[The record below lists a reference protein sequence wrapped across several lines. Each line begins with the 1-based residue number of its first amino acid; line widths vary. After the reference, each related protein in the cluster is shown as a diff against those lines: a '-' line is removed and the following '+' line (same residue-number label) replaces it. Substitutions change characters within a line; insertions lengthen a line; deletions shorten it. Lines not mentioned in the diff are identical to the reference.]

1 MMDHEKREPQRIQPK
16 QAPLIKKPWL
26 NLVLLVLAALSIG
39 SGLYLRARPDWT
51 KRIDIS
57 EYNLGVLIYNEM
69 PTLRGL
75 GTTEKASAHFEK
87 AVVQTI
93 DPKVRALA
101 LCNLGTMNGK
111 LALDSIRRIQEA
123 YAVKRAKGLESD
135 ENLLMARQ
143 EIRKSIQKLAEAVRI
158 DPTLED
164 AKFNLELLE
173 TERGEGG
180 GILGSRYSPG
190 QVDKGY

>member
-1 MMDHEKREPQRIQPK
+1 MMDREKREPQRIRPK
-16 QAPLIKKPWL
+16 QTPLIRKAWL
-26 NLVLLVLAALSIG
+26 NLVLVVLAAVSIG
-39 SGLYLRARPDWT
+39 SGLYLRARPDWARRT
-51 KRIDIS
+51 DIG
-57 EYNLGVLIYNEM
+57 EYNLGVLTYNEM
-69 PTLRGL
+69 PTLRGASA
-75 GTTEKASAHFEK
+75 TEKASAHFEK
-87 AVVQTI
+87 AGVQTS
-93 DPKVRALA
+93 DQKVRALA

-111 LALDSIRRIQEA
+111 LARDSIRRIQEA
-123 YAVKRAKGLESD
+123 YAVKRAKGVEHD

-143 EIRKSIQKLAEAVRI
+143 EIRKSIQKLAEAVRV

-180 GILGSRYSPG
+180 EILGSRYSPG

>member
-1 MMDHEKREPQRIQPK
+1 
-16 QAPLIKKPWL
+16 L
-26 NLVLLVLAALSIG
+26 NLVLVVLAAVSIG
-39 SGLYLRARPDWT
+39 SGLYLRARPDWA
-51 KRIDIS
+51 RRADIG
-57 EYNLGVLIYNEM
+57 EYNLGVLTYNEM
-69 PTLRGL
+69 PTLRGT
-75 GTTEKASAHFEK
+75 GTTEKASARFEK
-87 AVVQTI
+87 AVVQTS
-93 DPKVRALA
+93 DQKVRALA
-101 LCNLGTMNGK
+101 LCNLGTMSGK
-111 LALDSIRRIQEA
+111 LARDSIRRIQEA
-123 YAVKRAKGLESD
+123 YAVKRAKGVESD

>member
-1 MMDHEKREPQRIQPK
+1 MDHEKRESRKIQPK
-16 QAPLIKKPWL
+16 QTPFIKKAWL
-26 NLVLLVLAALSIG
+26 NLVILVLAGASIG
-39 SGLYLRARPDWT
+39 FGLYLRARPDSL
-51 KRIDIS
+51 KRTDIG
-57 EYNLGVLIYNEM
+57 EYNLGVSTYNDM
-69 PTLRGL
+69 PTLRGA
-75 GTTEKASAHFEK
+75 GTTEKASVYFEK
-87 AVVQTI
+87 AVVQSN

-101 LCNLGTMNGK
+101 LCNLGTMKGK
-111 LALDSIRRIQEA
+111 LARDSIHRIQEA
-123 YAVKRAKGLESD
+123 YAVKRAKGVEQD
-135 ENLLMARQ
+135 ENLLAARQ
-143 EIRKSIQKLAEAVRI
+143 EIRKSIQKLAESVRV